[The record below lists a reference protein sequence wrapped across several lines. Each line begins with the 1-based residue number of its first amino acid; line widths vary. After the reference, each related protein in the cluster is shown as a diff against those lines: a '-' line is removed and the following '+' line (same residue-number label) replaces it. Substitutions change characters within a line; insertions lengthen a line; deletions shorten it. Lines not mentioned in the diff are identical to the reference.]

1 MVAGA
6 PASDDGHHPAAD
18 LEPAMLLITLSTLFR
33 RPVARRA
40 AARAAGPAAARA
52 TVGAAAAAAAGADE
66 GAEPGPPDELSVA
79 SACGWFDSSRALRE
93 GLAVSELAAGD
104 WPVAALWFGSAAFSG
119 PLAAA

>member
-1 MVAGA
+1 
-6 PASDDGHHPAAD
+6 
-18 LEPAMLLITLSTLFR
+18 MLLITLSTLFR

-52 TVGAAAAAAAGADE
+52 TVGAAAAAAAAGADE

-104 WPVAALWFGSAAFSG
+104 WPVAALWFGSAALSG

>member
-1 MVAGA
+1 
-6 PASDDGHHPAAD
+6 
-18 LEPAMLLITLSTLFR
+18 MLLITLSTLFR

-52 TVGAAAAAAAGADE
+52 TVGAAAAAGADE
-66 GAEPGPPDELSVA
+66 GAEPGPPDELGVA

-104 WPVAALWFGSAAFSG
+104 WPVAALWFGSAALSG

>member
-1 MVAGA
+1 
-6 PASDDGHHPAAD
+6 
-18 LEPAMLLITLSTLFR
+18 MLLITLSTLFR

-66 GAEPGPPDELSVA
+66 GAEPGPPDELGVA